1 MHHSAPSTVDE
12 LRRSSVPAVL
22 TATAAA
28 RVLGM
33 DVRIINAALDNG
45 ELPYRRLGARRYIP
59 RVAILQ
65 LAGVSDLV
73 AGEGDD

>member
-1 MHHSAPSTVDE
+1 
-12 LRRSSVPAVL
+12 
-22 TATAAA
+22 
-28 RVLGM
+28 M